1 MKQQKQN
8 SKGEQDAAMEVAS
21 VVINNQATAE
31 ENAIHRAK
39 DTNSRVERTVTCKQF
54 CCALTLMFVVLAL
67 MMTGVGKLV
76 RGSYWF
82 ETEKILACE
91 IRRLSDEN
99 NRQDSELNRKRHK
112 IGYKNESILVYRGIL
127 ENRPSMLER
136 SRIESKERSEP
147 FEFVNWSRPDDLVEA
162 MFQLEDWE
170 CLQWVMRQPKWYSCL
185 NAETYKHMT
194 EFSQNL
200 NATPFKYSAF
210 PDTPPRSLH

>member
-1 MKQQKQN
+1 MEKNQRGIE
-8 SKGEQDAAMEVAS
+8 GEAMPQGEDKIASDYLDAMETS
-21 VVINNQATAE
+21 
-31 ENAIHRAK
+31 HRTLSG
-39 DTNSRVERTVTCKQF
+39 DTNRRVHRTVTHKQF
-54 CCALTLMFVVLAL
+54 CWAFSFMFVVLAL
-67 MMTGVGKLV
+67 MMTGAGKLV

-147 FEFVNWSRPDDLVEA
+147 FEFVNWSRPNDLVEA

-170 CLQWVMRQPKWYSCL
+170 CLQWVMHQPRWYSCL
-185 NAETYKHMT
+185 NAETYKNLT
-194 EFSQNL
+194 EFSQKL
-200 NATPFKYSAF
+200 NVKELQAAAKNE
-210 PDTPPRSLH
+210 HGK